1 MRPVPTIKTG
11 DEAGNGGFVGVFV
24 GFHVVFLLKMYC
36 KGPELTLIAL
46 NLCNLVV
53 ITAIYILNFF
63 LFLTFKLTTMK
74 ATSEKN
80 FKKFLIK
87 KFFTYK

>member
-24 GFHVVFLLKMYC
+24 GFHWIFLLKFIC

-46 NLCNLVV
+46 SYYNLVV
-53 ITAIYILNFF
+53 ITAIYI
-63 LFLTFKLTTMK
+63 
-74 ATSEKN
+74 
-80 FKKFLIK
+80 
-87 KFFTYK
+87 